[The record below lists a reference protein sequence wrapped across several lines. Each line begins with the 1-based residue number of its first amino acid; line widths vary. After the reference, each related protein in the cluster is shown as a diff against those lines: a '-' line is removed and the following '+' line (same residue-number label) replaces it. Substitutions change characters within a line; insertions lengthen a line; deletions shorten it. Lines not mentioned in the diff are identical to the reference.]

1 VKGISKGTKRWRLRR
16 DRAPIRPGLPSALFL
31 RTEPALTAS
40 ELTVL
45 AFEDLYEAKTLKR
58 EERSHAKEEGRGKEK
73 VEERGKGER

>member
-1 VKGISKGTKRWRLRR
+1 
-16 DRAPIRPGLPSALFL
+16 
-31 RTEPALTAS
+31 
-40 ELTVL
+40 L